1 MFVKLFCVHCASQ
14 TGITVH
20 FENHP
25 AYKLLLFAVIFLR
38 FLWFLTIFA
47 QIEQAKSCAHFS
59 NEIVKSNLQ
68 EEKKKFHVKKENK
81 SFIAEAQTSSAAFV
95 SSYYPSVRSSATSL
109 EEEVILSL
117 LGLPSDMHKSSSG
130 MNL

>member
-1 MFVKLFCVHCASQ
+1 MK
-14 TGITVH
+14 T
-20 FENHP
+20 
-25 AYKLLLFAVIFLR
+25 
-38 FLWFLTIFA
+38 
-47 QIEQAKSCAHFS
+47 
-59 NEIVKSNLQ
+59 NLQ
-68 EEKKKFHVKKENK
+68 EEQKQKKNKTANRVSYQKDQK
-81 SFIAEAQTSSAAFV
+81 SFIAEAQASSTAFV

>member
-1 MFVKLFCVHCASQ
+1 MECETQ
-14 TGITVH
+14 
-20 FENHP
+20 
-25 AYKLLLFAVIFLR
+25 FAR
-38 FLWFLTIFA
+38 RKHET
-47 QIEQAKSCAHFS
+47 K
-59 NEIVKSNLQ
+59 
-68 EEKKKFHVKKENK
+68 K
-81 SFIAEAQTSSAAFV
+81 SFIAEAQASSSTFV

>member
-1 MFVKLFCVHCASQ
+1 MK
-14 TGITVH
+14 G
-20 FENHP
+20 N
-25 AYKLLLFAVIFLR
+25 LL
-38 FLWFLTIFA
+38 
-47 QIEQAKSCAHFS
+47 
-59 NEIVKSNLQ
+59 
-68 EEKKKFHVKKENK
+68 EETKKNYEERREKQFHIKKDK
-81 SFIAEAQTSSAAFV
+81 SFIAEAQASSTFV